1 MTKKIAIIG
10 LGRIGLSIGMALSRL
25 KQDYLT
31 AGLDRDGDMIREV
44 SKLKVFDSL
53 TNKMPELLKD
63 ADIVIL
69 SVPFD
74 EEEIT
79 LQAISPVLNENS
91 LILDTSPVKR
101 TVFKWAGKIL
111 PEANVLLS
119 FTPIISPSQ
128 LLNARSGLQAASEDL
143 FTGGLFLV
151 CGGANSTT
159 QAMSLASGI
168 ASALRAEI
176 FISDPVEMDGLLAAY
191 ELLPKLTAAAY
202 FNSVAREGGWHYG
215 QKLTNYAF
223 SEITRP
229 VDELDEREEFG
240 AAALANRDNT
250 LRVLDN
256 LIREL
261 QGIRKNLEEE
271 DPKGLK
277 ETLTRAKAEYSEWWT
292 NRSTGKWV
300 VNPHESVHGEDG
312 FLSGVLGMPS
322 LKKKK

>member
-1 MTKKIAIIG
+1 MVKKIAVIG

-63 ADIVIL
+63 ADIIIL
-69 SVPFD
+69 AVPFD
-74 EEEIT
+74 EIEIT
-79 LQAISPVLNENS
+79 LQAISPLLNENS

-101 TVFKWAGKIL
+101 TVFEWGVKIL

-128 LLNARSGLQAASEDL
+128 LLTAQSGIRAASADL
-143 FTGGLFLV
+143 FTDGLFLV
-151 CGGANSTT
+151 CGEANCTS
-159 QAMSLASGI
+159 QSMNQASGI
-168 ASALRAEI
+168 ASALGAEI

-202 FNSVAREGGWHYG
+202 FNSVAWEGGWHYG
-215 QKLTNYAF
+215 QKLTNDAF

-229 VDELDEREEFG
+229 IDELDEREDFG
-240 AAALANRDNT
+240 TAALANRDNT

-256 LIREL
+256 LILEL
-261 QGIRKNLEEE
+261 QGIRKNLEAG

-277 ETLTRAKAEYSEWWT
+277 ETLARAKTKYSEWWT
-292 NRSTGKWV
+292 GRSTGKWTV
-300 VNPHESVHGEDG
+300 YPGESVRGEDG

>member
-1 MTKKIAIIG
+1 MAIKIAVIG
-10 LGRIGLSIGMALSRL
+10 LGRIGISIGMALSGL

-31 AGLDRDGDMIREV
+31 TGLDRDGDMIREV
-44 SKLKVFDSL
+44 SKLKVFDTL

-63 ADIVIL
+63 AEIIIL
-69 SVPFD
+69 AVPFD
-74 EEEIT
+74 ELEIT
-79 LQAISPVLNENS
+79 LQAISPLLSEKS

-101 TVFKWAGKIL
+101 TVFEWGAQIL

-119 FTPIISPSQ
+119 FTPIIGPSQ
-128 LLNARSGLQAASEDL
+128 LLNAQSGIQAASADL
-143 FTGGLFLV
+143 FTGGQFLV
-151 CGGANSTT
+151 CGGANSTS
-159 QAMSLASGI
+159 QSMSLASRI
-168 ASALRAEI
+168 ASALGAEI

-202 FNSVAREGGWHYG
+202 FNSVAWEGGWHYG
-215 QKLTNYAF
+215 QKLTNDAF

-229 VDELDEREEFG
+229 IDQLDEREDFG
-240 AAALANRDNT
+240 TTALANRDNT

-261 QGIRKNLEEE
+261 QDTRKYLEER
-271 DPKGLK
+271 DAKGLK
-277 ETLTRAKAEYSEWWT
+277 VTLSRAKMKYSEWWAG
-292 NRSTGKWV
+292 RSTGKWE
-300 VNPHESVHGEDG
+300 VNPGKSVRGEDG

>member
-1 MTKKIAIIG
+1 MVKKIAVIG
-10 LGRIGLSIGMALSRL
+10 LGRMGLSIGMALSRL

-53 TNKMPELLKD
+53 TNKMSELLKD
-63 ADIVIL
+63 ADIIIL
-69 SVPFD
+69 AVPFD
-74 EEEIT
+74 EIEIT
-79 LQAISPVLNENS
+79 LQAISPLLNENS

-101 TVFKWAGKIL
+101 TVFEWGVKIL

-128 LLNARSGLQAASEDL
+128 LLTAQSGIRAASADL

-151 CGGANSTT
+151 CGGANSTSQSMS
-159 QAMSLASGI
+159 QASRI
-168 ASALRAEI
+168 ASALGAEI

-202 FNSVAREGGWHYG
+202 FNSVAWEGGWHYG
-215 QKLTNYAF
+215 QKLTNDAF

-229 VDELDEREEFG
+229 IDELDEREDFG
-240 AAALANRDNT
+240 TAALANRDNT

-261 QGIRKNLEEE
+261 QGIRKNLEEG

-277 ETLTRAKAEYSEWWT
+277 ETLARAKTKYSEWWT
-292 NRSTGKWV
+292 GRSTGKWT
-300 VNPHESVHGEDG
+300 VNPGESVRSEDG